1 MIVDVNIL
9 ITLPDMPSYVHHFSQ
24 ITEDDPENQNNYKDF
39 KSLKLTLSYIVFKR
53 SHFDTPHLKFIS
65 IWR

>member
-1 MIVDVNIL
+1 MINDLNIL

-24 ITEDDPENQNNYKDF
+24 ITEEDPENQNNYKDF
-39 KSLKLTLSYIVFKR
+39 KSLKLTLSY
-53 SHFDTPHLKFIS
+53 TPHLKFIS